1 MNKNKTEKDI
11 KKKWHANIEK
21 IINSDLREDIMH
33 NTKNLLKRNNM
44 NYEVK
49 KLNEF
54 DSRENQI
61 YYTKHLTPS
70 CWCYTNNISD
80 KDDFSS
86 ILREKVLTLK
96 NYKSQSKRSN
106 S

>member
-54 DSRENQI
+54 DSIAKLNLFHQTS
-61 YYTKHLTPS
+61 YPFL
-70 CWCYTNNISD
+70 
-80 KDDFSS
+80 
-86 ILREKVLTLK
+86 LK
-96 NYKSQSKRSN
+96 LYKKI
-106 S
+106 